1 MCRAGAARGFGGSD
15 AGVEV
20 RVTGLPRKR
29 KIRSMDLTP
38 APSMSLRGRAAWP
51 NLFVF
56 PKELRD
62 AIPDYGARALV
73 FDAVSGSTNN
83 LPAEISGLAGA
94 MPFEVGPR
102 AQAQFLVHESGKL
115 DGKFVLGGNVGH
127 ERVGASAKVDLLTFL
142 QV

>member
-1 MCRAGAARGFGGSD
+1 
-15 AGVEV
+15 
-20 RVTGLPRKR
+20 
-29 KIRSMDLTP
+29 
-38 APSMSLRGRAAWP
+38 
-51 NLFVF
+51 VF

-83 LPAEISGLAGA
+83 LPAEISGLSGA

-115 DGKFVLGGNVGH
+115 AGKFVLW
-127 ERVGASAKVDLLTFL
+127 VDLDSATMRALGQFMVEL
-142 QV
+142 ADRAEARQR

>member
-1 MCRAGAARGFGGSD
+1 MSASD
-15 AGVEV
+15 STTPVAKVPDRNG
-20 RVTGLPRKR
+20 
-29 KIRSMDLTP
+29 KIRSMDLTKP
-38 APSMSLRGRAAWP
+38 RSLALRGRAAWP

-115 DGKFVLGGNVGH
+115 DGKFVLW
-127 ERVGASAKVDLLTFL
+127 ADLDSTTMRALGKFL
-142 QV
+142 IELADRAEAQQR

>member
-1 MCRAGAARGFGGSD
+1 
-15 AGVEV
+15 
-20 RVTGLPRKR
+20 
-29 KIRSMDLTP
+29 MDLTK
-38 APSMSLRGRAAWP
+38 APSLALRGRAEWP

-115 DGKFVLGGNVGH
+115 DGKFVLW
-127 ERVGASAKVDLLTFL
+127 VDLDATTMRALGQFL
-142 QV
+142 VELADRAEAQQRRIEMRLRFAVRI